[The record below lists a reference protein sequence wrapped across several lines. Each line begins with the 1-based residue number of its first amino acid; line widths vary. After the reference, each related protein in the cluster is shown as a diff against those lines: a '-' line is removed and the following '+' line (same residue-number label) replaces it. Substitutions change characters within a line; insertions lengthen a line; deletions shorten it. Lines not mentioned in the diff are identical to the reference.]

1 MRTLIAVTSLT
12 IVAMALPIAAMAQ
25 KADRIL
31 DDPIVPTM
39 VRTIPIGP
47 DEPIMP
53 FKGRW
58 EPAGLLLG
66 AKPVEQP
73 PVAQNA
79 PAVRPRALV
88 SLPRAKKLGEDDR
101 PAQVLCIKNH
111 MRTVWHGRSW
121 NCRK

>member
-1 MRTLIAVTSLT
+1 MRTFIAATSL
-12 IVAMALPIAAMAQ
+12 IMALTSATAQ
-25 KADRIL
+25 KADRVI
-31 DDPIVPTM
+31 DDPIVPTK
-39 VRTIPIGP
+39 VRTITIGP

-66 AKPVEQP
+66 AKPAEQP

-79 PAVRPRALV
+79 PAVIPRALV
-88 SLPRAKKLGEDDR
+88 SLPQARRLSEDTR
-101 PAQVLCIKNH
+101 PAQVLCIKNK